1 MLVVV
6 PVGVG
11 LLAVVVLAQAGLSSA
26 VPIPIRVD
34 FDAPAGCADADAFY
48 AGVSARL
55 ARVRRA
61 RPGESA
67 TRLIVRLT
75 RVGGKVHGEL
85 QLGGEADTRRVD
97 GSTCQEVVQV
107 LALTAALAVNH
118 PPAAAPPAPIAE
130 KPEPAVP
137 VAPRAAPEPVASP
150 GPPATP
156 TPAPAPPSPPA
167 PPVET
172 PAPAP
177 PVPPPAVV
185 ASPPVPPPSAPRYSP
200 APRPVG
206 FEVSAGLVAT
216 ELLSSSLSAGAGIS
230 ARLAGTARGGLT
242 PSAALALI
250 FLPAD
255 LLQSGDDL
263 GVRLTA
269 LTATGCPGWAL
280 RYRVEVEPC
289 ARAALGLLSATDHSV
304 TNPRSVD
311 RSWWSAGALLRA
323 TSQLGD
329 SGFTLE
335 LTGGVDVPLVKRSFV
350 TTTPARGVGQT
361 PTLSP
366 ALTLGVVHRL

>member
-1 MLVVV
+1 V
-6 PVGVG
+6 
-11 LLAVVVLAQAGLSSA
+11 
-26 VPIPIRVD
+26 
-34 FDAPAGCADADAFY
+34 
-48 AGVSARL
+48 
-55 ARVRRA
+55 
-61 RPGESA
+61 
-67 TRLIVRLT
+67 
-75 RVGGKVHGEL
+75 
-85 QLGGEADTRRVD
+85 
-97 GSTCQEVVQV
+97 
-107 LALTAALAVNH
+107 
-118 PPAAAPPAPIAE
+118 
-130 KPEPAVP
+130 
-137 VAPRAAPEPVASP
+137 
-150 GPPATP
+150 
-156 TPAPAPPSPPA
+156 
-167 PPVET
+167 
-172 PAPAP
+172 
-177 PVPPPAVV
+177 VV
-185 ASPPVPPPSAPRYSP
+185 ASPPVPPPPAPRYFP

-206 FEVSAGLVAT
+206 FEVAAGLVAT
-216 ELLSSSLSAGAGIS
+216 ELLSSSLSTGAGIS
-230 ARLAGTARGGLT
+230 ARLAGSARGGLT
-242 PSAALALI
+242 PSAALALV

-255 LLQSGDDL
+255 LLESGDDL

-323 TSQLGD
+323 TSRLGD